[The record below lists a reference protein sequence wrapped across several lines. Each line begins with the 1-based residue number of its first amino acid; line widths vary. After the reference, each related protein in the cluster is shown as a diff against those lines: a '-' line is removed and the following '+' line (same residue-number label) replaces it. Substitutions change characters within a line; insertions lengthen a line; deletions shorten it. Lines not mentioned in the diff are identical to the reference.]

1 MSEKTQTR
9 GTHILEREPD
19 LLKPHL
25 NETQHLVDNVTRKTH
40 ANLLRR
46 LFPGHEERALRDHEL
61 AQVGTEFEFRQ
72 RALTMAVETKLQA
85 LEEMCNHVLVTGKS
99 EIRRK
104 RQAFFAEQRLQL
116 QQSMN
121 QVAASFNTEMQQ
133 RFDALEDIRQPFLR
147 EREEQR
153 LMKSADQFG
162 DMLDQLVREFAD
174 IINEG
179 VSRLGRV

>member
-1 MSEKTQTR
+1 MTDKSEAR

-19 LLKPHL
+19 LLKPHI
-25 NETQHLVDNVTRKTH
+25 NQTERLVDQVTHNTH
-40 ANLLRR
+40 THLLRR
-46 LFPGHEERALRDHEL
+46 LFPGQEERALRGHEL
-61 AQVGTEFEFRQ
+61 AQVSTEFEFRQ

-116 QQSMN
+116 QQAMN
-121 QVAASFNTEMQQ
+121 DVADTFNTEMQK
-133 RFDALEDIRQPFLR
+133 RFDGLEQIRQPFLR

-153 LMKSADQFG
+153 LMKSADQFS

-179 VSRLGRV
+179 VSRLERA